1 VSLWIT
7 WTDEDSMCDE
17 ERQARMALFAAE
29 EKRARK
35 AAKRLRDAERMAAA
49 RAAKKGGKP

>member
-1 VSLWIT
+1 MSLWIT